1 MTLIVLLPV
10 IIFEPYQVLM
20 GDMNYTED
28 GIAFNEAYQALF
40 SESGN
45 AGAGDFFMYGRFDT
59 ISGKLLV
66 VTVGVFIVGDEP
78 TILDTEKNPG
88 VTYFYSV
95 KTAGSVRYGVAVF
108 GHKLSDIV
116 NVEISVSVVG

>member
-1 MTLIVLLPV
+1 
-10 IIFEPYQVLM
+10 M

-66 VTVGVFIVGDEP
+66 VTVSASSGTAQLYAVGVFIVGDEP